1 MNNWSFTGNLGKDC
15 EMASTQNGTA
25 VCKFSVAVK
34 SGYGDNVK
42 TTWANC
48 RLFGKRAE
56 GQLPQYLTK
65 GQQVAISGECELA
78 EWESNGAKNKALM
91 INVRDLDLIG
101 GSQNSNNAPQNPQ
114 YHPQGAPQSQ
124 AGYQQQPQ
132 RAAVT
137 PATDPAPMGIDDD
150 IPF

>member
-15 EMASTQNGTA
+15 EVAATQNGTT

-42 TTWANC
+42 TTWVNC

-56 GQLPQYLTK
+56 GQLPQYLVK
-65 GQQVAISGECELA
+65 GQQVAITGEAELA
-78 EWESNGAKNKALM
+78 EWETNGQPNKALM
-91 INVRDLDLIG
+91 LNVNGLDLIG
-101 GSQNSNNAPQNPQ
+101 GSQNQQPQ
-114 YHPQGAPQSQ
+114 QG
-124 AGYQQQPQ
+124 GYQQPQQ
-132 RAAVT
+132 RAPQQA
-137 PATDPAPMGIDDD
+137 PAQRPQQAPQQGMDHFDDD

>member
-1 MNNWSFTGNLGKDC
+1 MNNWNFTGNLGKDC
-15 EMASTQNGTA
+15 VIEATQNGTT

-56 GQLPQYLTK
+56 GQLPSYLVK

-78 EWESNGAKNKALM
+78 EWESNGAQNKALM
-91 INVRDLDLIG
+91 VFVNSLDLIG
-101 GSQNSNNAPQNPQ
+101 AKQEPQPQ
-114 YHPQGAPQSQ
+114 
-124 AGYQQQPQ
+124 QQQPQ
-132 RAAVT
+132 YQ
-137 PATDPAPMGIDDD
+137 PQQQPMQQGQQQAPQPTQGLDGFDEN